1 MTYMSGYRGDYMG
14 GYRGDPGL
22 FGGIFGGIK
31 KVIGAAARAAPGPIG
46 WGARALFP
54 RKRPP
59 TQVMPFLPPVPV
71 LRKPGIRGGL
81 ERLLPGGATGLEVR
95 PDGTMRRKYRRMNV
109 ANPKALR
116 RAIRRQAGF
125 VKLARKALRGT
136 GYSIVS
142 KGSRRPSRVS
152 VRESGPGNVIVR

>member
-1 MTYMSGYRGDYMG
+1 MSYLSGYRGDYRG

-31 KVIGAAARAAPGPIG
+31 RIIGGIVRRTPIG
-46 WGARALFP
+46 TAVGVATDILR
-54 RKRPP
+54 RKRAPEQVLPYMPP
-59 TQVMPFLPPVPV
+59 MPGMRPEDIRRGPKAVPS
-71 LRKPGIRGGL
+71 RD
-81 ERLLPGGATGLEVR
+81 VR
-95 PDGTMRRKYRRMNV
+95 FEGERRKYRRMNV

-136 GYSIVS
+136 GYSIVTR
-142 KGSRRPSRVS
+142 GSRSARPARVS
-152 VRESGPGNVIVR
+152 VRESGPGSVIVR

>member
-1 MTYMSGYRGDYMG
+1 MSYMSGYRGDYMG

-22 FGGIFGGIK
+22 FGTIFGGIK
-31 KVIGAAARAAPGPIG
+31 RIAGGLIRRTPIGTAVGIGIDLARRKKPPREVLQYLPPSPVGPMPRRPGRLPGPPS
-46 WGARALFP
+46 RD
-54 RKRPP
+54 
-59 TQVMPFLPPVPV
+59 
-71 LRKPGIRGGL
+71 
-81 ERLLPGGATGLEVR
+81 EVFE
-95 PDGTMRRKYRRMNV
+95 GQRRRYRRMNV

-152 VRESGPGNVIVR
+152 VRETGPGSVIVR

>member
-1 MTYMSGYRGDYMG
+1 MTYMMGYRGDYMG

-22 FGGIFGGIK
+22 FGTIFGGIK
-31 KVIGAAARAAPGPIG
+31 RIAGGLIRRTPIGTAVGVGIDIFRRKKPPREVLPYMPPMTPADLPRGQRKLPGPPSRDAMFEG
-46 WGARALFP
+46 
-54 RKRPP
+54 
-59 TQVMPFLPPVPV
+59 Q
-71 LRKPGIRGGL
+71 
-81 ERLLPGGATGLEVR
+81 
-95 PDGTMRRKYRRMNV
+95 RRKYRRMNV

-152 VRESGPGNVIVR
+152 VRESGPGSVIVR

>member
-1 MTYMSGYRGDYMG
+1 MTYMMGYRGDYMG

-22 FGGIFGGIK
+22 FGTIFGGIK
-31 KVIGAAARAAPGPIG
+31 RIAGGLIRRTPIG
-46 WGARALFP
+46 TAVGIGID
-54 RKRPP
+54 
-59 TQVMPFLPPVPV
+59 V
-71 LRKPGIRGGL
+71 LRKRKRAPEQVLPYMPQMPSMPRGRPGR
-81 ERLLPGGATGLEVR
+81 LPGPPSRDEVFE
-95 PDGTMRRKYRRMNV
+95 GQRRKYRRMNV

-142 KGSRRPSRVS
+142 RGSGSRRPARVS
-152 VRESGPGNVIVR
+152 IRESGPGSVVVR

>member
-14 GYRGDPGL
+14 GYKGDPGL
-22 FGGIFGGIK
+22 FGGIFAGLKKLGGFAID
-31 KVIGAAARAAPGPIG
+31 VLPGPVGIGARAVRRRLTRPRAAPPQVLPYMPPMPGMRPEDIRR
-46 WGARALFP
+46 GARPTP
-54 RKRPP
+54 RGP
-59 TQVMPFLPPVPV
+59 VML
-71 LRKPGIRGGL
+71 
-81 ERLLPGGATGLEVR
+81 
-95 PDGTMRRKYRRMNV
+95 PDGTMKRAYRRMNV

-152 VRESGPGNVIVR
+152 VRESGPGSVIVR